1 MTKIRA
7 YVFLALAAILAIFAF
22 TSGDWLLMGPGV
34 AIAAII
40 GIVMLFM
47 KEPEKKPMKSATA
60 DNPDKRKPIEL

>member
-40 GIVMLFM
+40 GVVMLFM
-47 KEPEKKPMKSATA
+47 KEPVKKEKVIKAEDTY
-60 DNPDKRKPIEL
+60 KRKTIEL